1 MAELAAQ
8 GNLHEV
14 DDAEA
19 DQTYEDIKHMI
30 PHNVMIGNLLRNIYP
45 RLQALEKENKS
56 LKKEVAELKANVEK
70 VAWGL
75 PLTLKSKKKTSKN
88 KQ

>member
-1 MAELAAQ
+1 LAELAAQ

-14 DDAEA
+14 DFAEA

-30 PHNVMIGNLLRNIYP
+30 PNNVMIGNLLRNMYP

-56 LKKEVAELKANVEK
+56 IKKDLAALKNNVEK
-70 VAWGL
+70 VPWGL
-75 PLTLKSKKKTSKN
+75 LP
-88 KQ
+88 

>member
-1 MAELAAQ
+1 MAGLAAQ

-30 PHNVMIGNLLRNIYP
+30 PNNVMIRNLLRNIYP
-45 RLQALEKENKS
+45 RMQALEKENKS
-56 LKKEVAELKANVEK
+56 LKKELAALKASVEK
-70 VAWGL
+70 VTWGL
-75 PLTLKSKKKTSKN
+75 PP
-88 KQ
+88 

>member
-19 DQTYEDIKHMI
+19 DQAYEDIKHMI
-30 PHNVMIGNLLRNIYP
+30 PHNVMIGNLLSQHLPTFAGFGERKQI
-45 RLQALEKENKS
+45 
-56 LKKEVAELKANVEK
+56 VEK
-70 VAWGL
+70 RSCSVED
-75 PLTLKSKKKTSKN
+75 
-88 KQ
+88 QR

>member
-1 MAELAAQ
+1 MAELPAK
-8 GNLHEV
+8 GILHEV

-19 DQTYEDIKHMI
+19 DQTFEDIKHMV

-56 LKKEVAELKANVEK
+56 LKKEVAALKASVEK
-70 VAWGL
+70 VTWGL
-75 PLTLKSKKKTSKN
+75 PP
-88 KQ
+88 

>member
-19 DQTYEDIKHMI
+19 DETYEDIKHMI
-30 PHNVMIGNLLRNIYP
+30 PHNVMIGNLLRNMYP
-45 RLQALEKENKS
+45 RLQFLERDNKS
-56 LKKEVAELKANVEK
+56 LRKELAKLKAKVEQ
-70 VAWGL
+70 VTRSV
-75 PLTLKSKKKTSKN
+75 P
-88 KQ
+88 Q

>member
-19 DQTYEDIKHMI
+19 DQTYEDLKHMI
-30 PHNVMIGNLLRNIYP
+30 PNNVMIGNLLRNMYP
-45 RLQALEKENKS
+45 RLQALEKESKS
-56 LKKEVAELKANVEK
+56 LKKELAELKVNVEK
-70 VAWGL
+70 ATRSE
-75 PLTLKSKKKTSKN
+75 P
-88 KQ
+88 Q

>member
-30 PHNVMIGNLLRNIYP
+30 PNNVMIRNLLRNIYP
-45 RLQALEKENKS
+45 RMQALEKENKS
-56 LKKEVAELKANVEK
+56 LKKELAALKASVEK
-70 VAWGL
+70 VTWGL
-75 PLTLKSKKKTSKN
+75 PP
-88 KQ
+88 

>member
-14 DDAEA
+14 DNVEA
-19 DQTYEDIKHMI
+19 DQAFEDIKHMI

-56 LKKEVAELKANVEK
+56 LKKELTELKANVEK
-70 VAWGL
+70 VTWGL
-75 PLTLKSKKKTSKN
+75 PP
-88 KQ
+88 

>member
-14 DDAEA
+14 DNAEA
-19 DQTYEDIKHMI
+19 DQAYEDIKHMI

-45 RLQALEKENKS
+45 RLLALEKENKS
-56 LKKEVAELKANVEK
+56 LKKEVAALKANVEK
-70 VAWGL
+70 VTWGL
-75 PLTLKSKKKTSKN
+75 PP
-88 KQ
+88 

>member
-14 DDAEA
+14 DNAEA
-19 DQTYEDIKHMI
+19 DQTFEDIKHMI
-30 PHNVMIGNLLRNIYP
+30 PHNVMIGNLFRNMYP

-56 LKKEVAELKANVEK
+56 LRKELAELKAKVEK
-70 VAWGL
+70 VTWGL
-75 PLTLKSKKKTSKN
+75 PP
-88 KQ
+88 